1 MNKLSVLTIVTLLA
15 GLAGCGGGGGGGG
28 DFTASPPPPPPPPPP
43 PTSGIGRTGLA
54 VGPITNF
61 GSIIVNGVK
70 YETDSTVFT
79 NDDEPGSES
88 DLAVG
93 DMVVVVGTIDDNG
106 TTGTAD
112 QVFFDDAVTG
122 PVQSIDPTGSSLV
135 VLGQTV
141 FVTADTS
148 FDDSFS
154 PASLDGVSVD
164 QIVEVTGQFD
174 ANGDIVA
181 TRLEPKPAGS
191 EYEVHGNVAAL
202 DDVNFTFTLGSLEV
216 DYSNAML
223 DDFPGGQIS
232 NGDLVE
238 AKGTSLSASGA
249 LEATKVELETFLP
262 GVDEGDRL
270 EIEGFITRF
279 ASAEDFDVAGQ
290 PVTTTSSTLFEG
302 GSAADLGLNI
312 KVEVEGDIDANGVL
326 VATEVDI
333 RRAKA
338 VRATAVIDSVDSAA
352 GSFVILDITVKVDE
366 LTRIEDKSDARVE
379 PLEVGDLNVGDY
391 VEVRGDEFPA
401 GSGEILAT
409 ILEREDPDTETILQ
423 GFVEDADGVSR
434 LSILGVTVGTS
445 AGTIFRDENDVLI
458 SGAEFFN
465 RLEVGDLVKAEGLES
480 GDATITAEEVE
491 FELEF

>member
-1 MNKLSVLTIVTLLA
+1 MNKLSVLTIATLLAGLA

-164 QIVEVTGQFD
+164 RIVEVTGQFD

-181 TRLEPKPAGS
+181 TRLEPVS
-191 EYEVHGNVAAL
+191 YTHL
-202 DDVNFTFTLGSLEV
+202 TL
-216 DYSNAML
+216 
-223 DDFPGGQIS
+223 P
-232 NGDLVE
+232 
-238 AKGTSLSASGA
+238 
-249 LEATKVELETFLP
+249 
-262 GVDEGDRL
+262 
-270 EIEGFITRF
+270 
-279 ASAEDFDVAGQ
+279 
-290 PVTTTSSTLFEG
+290 TT
-302 GSAADLGLNI
+302 
-312 KVEVEGDIDANGVL
+312 
-326 VATEVDI
+326 
-333 RRAKA
+333 
-338 VRATAVIDSVDSAA
+338 
-352 GSFVILDITVKVDE
+352 
-366 LTRIEDKSDARVE
+366 
-379 PLEVGDLNVGDY
+379 PY
-391 VEVRGDEFPA
+391 
-401 GSGEILAT
+401 
-409 ILEREDPDTETILQ
+409 
-423 GFVEDADGVSR
+423 
-434 LSILGVTVGTS
+434 
-445 AGTIFRDENDVLI
+445 
-458 SGAEFFN
+458 
-465 RLEVGDLVKAEGLES
+465 
-480 GDATITAEEVE
+480 
-491 FELEF
+491 

>member
-1 MNKLSVLTIVTLLA
+1 MKKLSILTIVTLLA
-15 GLAGCGGGGGGGG
+15 GLTGCGGGGGGEL
-28 DFTASPPPPPPPPPP
+28 TASPPPAPPPP

-54 VGPITNF
+54 YGPVSNF
-61 GSIIVNGVK
+61 GSIIVNGVE

-88 DLAVG
+88 DLKVG

-106 TTGTAD
+106 TTGTAE

-122 PVQSIDPTGSSLV
+122 PVQSIDIPGSSLV

-141 FVTADTS
+141 RVTADTS
-148 FDDSFS
+148 FDDSFT

-181 TRLEPKPAGS
+181 TRIEPKPAGS

-216 DYSNAML
+216 DYSSATL
-223 DDFPGGQIS
+223 DNFPGGQIS
-232 NGDLVE
+232 NGDFVE
-238 AKGTSLSASGA
+238 AKGMSLSGSGA
-249 LEATKVELETFLP
+249 LEATKVELEALIP
-262 GVDEGDRL
+262 GADEGDRL
-270 EIEGFITRF
+270 EIQGFITRF
-279 ASAEDFDVAGQ
+279 VSAEDFDVAGQ
-290 PVTTTSSTLFEG
+290 AVTTTPNTLFEG
-302 GSAADLGLNI
+302 GAAADLGLNI

-326 VATEVDI
+326 VASKVDI

-338 VRATAVIDSVDSAA
+338 VRATAVIDSVDSATD
-352 GSFVILDITVKVDE
+352 SFVVLDITVRVDE
-366 LTRIEDKSDARVE
+366 LTRIEDKSDAQLE
-379 PLEVGDLNVGDY
+379 PLNVSDLNVGDY

-409 ILEREDPDTETILQ
+409 ILERDDLDTETILQ
-423 GFVEDADGVSR
+423 GFVEDADGTSTF
-434 LSILGVTVGTS
+434 LILGVTVGTS
-445 AGTIFRDENDVLI
+445 TGTIFRDENDVII

-465 RLEVGDLVKAEGLES
+465 RLEAGDLVKAKGLES